1 MLYSF
6 GFILIEIIFLIAM
19 LFMKRKFVLS
29 STSVIT
35 YIGIASLI
43 IVFLSCFCYIE
54 AFSPYIK
61 MMTFMDIVL
70 VYFLFITYR
79 VCLSLFV
86 FVFSKSNT
94 ECILEVKIRNR
105 ILTFINNMVIVNV
118 FFIPLNHLFYEYN
131 VLVIGGTI
139 GLSCLMVYLQEKM
152 TGIKAFLL
160 NYINNSLIVLYAVIL
175 LLLSYNIFVFT
186 VFELVCGVMT
196 FIISRKGSGE
206 TAG

>member
-6 GFILIEIIFLIAM
+6 GFILIEIIFLIVM

-43 IVFLSCFCYIE
+43 IVFLSWFFYIE
-54 AFSPYIK
+54 TFSPYIK

-86 FVFSKSNT
+86 FVFNKSNT

-118 FFIPLNHLFYEYN
+118 FLF
-131 VLVIGGTI
+131 
-139 GLSCLMVYLQEKM
+139 
-152 TGIKAFLL
+152 
-160 NYINNSLIVLYAVIL
+160 
-175 LLLSYNIFVFT
+175 
-186 VFELVCGVMT
+186 
-196 FIISRKGSGE
+196 R
-206 TAG
+206 